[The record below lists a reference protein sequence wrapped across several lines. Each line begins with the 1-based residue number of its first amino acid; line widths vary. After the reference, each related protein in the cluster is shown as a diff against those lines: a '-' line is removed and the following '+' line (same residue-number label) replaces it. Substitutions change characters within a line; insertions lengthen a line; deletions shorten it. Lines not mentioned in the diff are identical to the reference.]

1 MLRHSNLRLTL
12 ALLGGGVLWAIII
25 YKAIYIP
32 ITHDEAPTPT
42 HYVHFGIWQIMMYPD
57 NSPNNHIL
65 NTLLTKFAM
74 YLFGNGQWAV
84 RLPNILS
91 FGVYFYAVYQ
101 ISKTLFSKDN
111 LLLFGCLAAFL
122 CNPFLLDFFSVC
134 RGYGLSN
141 ALLLCSVLFCLKA
154 YFHQKEQAIWWSLV
168 FAVLASYANF
178 TLLVFWSA
186 MNIMAFLFF
195 VNQYQKGK
203 NFLTLFYKTALIG
216 IGCIAYAA
224 LIYIPI
230 HKMQSTGQFAP
241 WQSNGFFQD
250 TIVSLVQNTMYGSKI
265 LDVPPGYLAMMVVTI
280 FIISGMVLLYYG
292 WKYNWKRVSNTPLL
306 VAFLILAL
314 AIIVNVLQTILLHTP
329 NLTTRTALFFYPL
342 FIFLISTGLYHL
354 ANRNLLIAR
363 VISSVILIL
372 GIWHLART
380 VTLDRVR
387 EWWFDAN
394 TFQVLQTIEKE
405 ANKKQS
411 PIYLKTNWIFYPSL
425 DFYVLTGKAPYLK
438 LGDYYKDID
447 SLNYYDYYYIFE
459 SDYPLLKSK
468 YEIEE
473 KYDGGARLLL
483 KHK

>member
-1 MLRHSNLRLTL
+1 MLRHPNLRLLL

-32 ITHDEAPTPT
+32 VTHDEVPTPT
-42 HYVHFGIWQIMMYPD
+42 HYVHFRIWEIMMYPD

-91 FGVYFYAVYQ
+91 FGVYFYAAYQ
-101 ISKTLFSKDN
+101 ISKTLFSKDYI
-111 LLLFGCLAAFL
+111 LFFGCLAAFL

-141 ALLLCSVLFCLKA
+141 ALLLCSVLFCLKG
-154 YFHQKEQAIWWSLV
+154 YLNQKEQAIWWSLV

-186 MNIMAFLFF
+186 VNIMAFLFF
-195 VNQYQKGK
+195 VNQYQKNK
-203 NFLTLFYKTALIG
+203 SFLTLFYKTGLIA

-224 LIYIPI
+224 LIYVPI
-230 HKMQSTGQFAP
+230 HKMQSTDQFAP

-250 TIVSLVQNTMYGSKI
+250 TIVSLVHNTMYGSKMI
-265 LDVPPGYLAMMVVTI
+265 DLPSDYVAVVAVLI
-280 FIISGMVLLYYG
+280 FFISGILLLDFWWNKG
-292 WKYNWKRVSNTPLL
+292 WGSVSKTPMFI
-306 VAFLILAL
+306 AFMILAL
-314 AIIVNVLQTILLHTP
+314 TVSVNILQTVILQTP
-329 NLTTRTALFFYPL
+329 NLTSRTALLFYPL
-342 FIFLISTGLYHL
+342 FTFLIIAGLFHL
-354 ANRNLLIAR
+354 ANRRLLAAR
-363 VISSVILIL
+363 TLSGMIIVL

-380 VTLDRVR
+380 VSFDRVR

-394 TFQVLQTIEKE
+394 TFQVLQAIETE
-405 ANKKQS
+405 ASKRQS
-411 PIYLKTNWIFYPSL
+411 QIYLKTNWIFYPSL
-425 DFYVLTGKAPYLK
+425 DFYVLTGQAPYLK

-447 SLNYYDYYYIFE
+447 SLNYYDYYYIFD
-459 SDYPLLKSK
+459 SDYPLLKNQYK
-468 YEIEE
+468 IDE
-473 KYDGGARLLL
+473 KYDGGSRLLL